1 METNFIRVRST
12 KDLTVSL
19 AFIISGVLCMGFVD
33 SESITVLGFFLL
45 VAGIFLLLIL
55 KSGYKE
61 QSTGI
66 IYKKTEHYFAQS
78 VKDDI
83 IKQLQYNPTSLSY
96 SDEDKGT
103 GLRLDVYT
111 NKNGAA
117 YYQLFEYIPYKYE
130 PCTKVFKTE

>member
-1 METNFIRVRST
+1 MNCDFIRVRTT

-78 VKDDI
+78 VKDNI
-83 IKQLQYNPTSLSY
+83 IKQLQHNPTSLSY